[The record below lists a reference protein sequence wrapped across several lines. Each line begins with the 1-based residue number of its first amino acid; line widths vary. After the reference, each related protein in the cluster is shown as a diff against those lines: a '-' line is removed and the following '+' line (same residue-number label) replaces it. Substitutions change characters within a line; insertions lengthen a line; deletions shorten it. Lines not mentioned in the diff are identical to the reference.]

1 MASWV
6 ETTGRSVFSAF
17 SSTPIDQST
26 PPNLPW
32 CNFGKSAPFPD
43 FCHDKTVLQQCSHG
57 FVSRMTVDVRN
68 LKRLTDVSG
77 SDDSCFVTHSE
88 LSNTCPAQSFGKTCH
103 GEWLALMPQHP
114 KTRLFSVALLLV
126 MQRET
131 VEKCIFE
138 CILHFL
144 IS

>member
-43 FCHDKTVLQQCSHG
+43 FHHDEMVLLQRSHG

-68 LKRLTDVSG
+68 LKRLADVSG
-77 SDDSCFVTHSE
+77 LDDSCFMTHSE
-88 LSNTCPAQSFGKTCH
+88 LLNACPAQSFGKTRRR
-103 GEWLALMPQHP
+103 EWLASCALRTGTPANRVEL
-114 KTRLFSVALLLV
+114 TREFA
-126 MQRET
+126 REIAREFT
-131 VEKCIFE
+131 REFARSE
-138 CILHFL
+138 LQL
-144 IS
+144 